1 MLLSNTKISIRY
13 GFGFKKI
20 IEYTA
25 LENIKKKY
33 IISELFNRFL
43 LEKLD
48 VNIMPVFFF
57 FERIR
62 SNNTIAREDEKFYK
76 KNKKRIKE

>member
-1 MLLSNTKISIRY
+1 M
-13 GFGFKKI
+13 GFKKI

-33 IISELFNRFL
+33 IKSELFNKFL

-62 SNNTIAREDEKFYK
+62 SNNTIAIEDEKFYK